1 MCVSYF
7 PVLAEDHLPWPP
19 SVEEFYPPGVGGLPY
34 ITKIT
39 VLLWGGVAF
48 VILAFLIA
56 YRRPKIVPT
65 RIQWFAE
72 SIYGFAREGARDMM
86 GAEDGVRF
94 APYLATLFSFV
105 LITNIWGII
114 PFAQLSPNSH
124 IAFPAFLAIISWV
137 TFLYLGIR
145 KHGLLGY
152 LKMISV
158 PPGTPWYMLW
168 LVAPI
173 EFFST
178 VLVRPVTLAVRL
190 FANMFAGHLILAVF
204 TIGGF
209 ALLGSS
215 VVFLKPV
222 SILSWLLAIVL
233 TLFEFVI
240 AALQA
245 YVFLLLTTFYFS
257 ESLAEGH

>member
-1 MCVSYF
+1 VSDVR
-7 PVLAEDHLPWPP
+7 VLAEELPWPP
-19 SVEEFYPPGVGGLPY
+19 KVTDFFLPGVADQPW

-39 VLLWGGVAF
+39 VLLWIGVALLIIF
-48 VILAFLIA
+48 FLLA
-56 YRRPKIVPT
+56 YRNPKMVPT
-65 RIQWFAE
+65 RTQWIAE
-72 SIYGFAREGARDMM
+72 SLYGFVRDGVARDMI
-86 GAEDGVRF
+86 GERGVAF

-105 LITNIWGII
+105 LITNLWGII
-114 PFAQLSPNSH
+114 PLAQISPNAH

-145 KHGLLGY
+145 KFGLVRY
-152 LKMISV
+152 LKKVSV
-158 PPGTPWYMLW
+158 PSGTPWYMLW

-178 VLVRPVTLAVRL
+178 VLVRPVTLSVRL
-190 FANMFAGHLILAVF
+190 FANMFAGHLILLVF

-209 ALLGSS
+209 MLLGSS
-215 VVFLKPV
+215 VVLLRPISV
-222 SILSWLLAIVL
+222 LSWLLAIVL

-245 YVFLLLTTFYFS
+245 YVFLLLSAFYFG
-257 ESLAEGH
+257 EALAEEH